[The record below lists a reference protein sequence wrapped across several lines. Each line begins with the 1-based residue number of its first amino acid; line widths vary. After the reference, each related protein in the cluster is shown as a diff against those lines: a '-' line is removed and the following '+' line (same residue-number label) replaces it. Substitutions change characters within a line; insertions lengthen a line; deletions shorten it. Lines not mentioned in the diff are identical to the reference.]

1 VSARFYID
9 VHVPRA
15 ITLGLR
21 LRGVDALTAQEDH
34 ARGLTDAALLDRATL
49 LGRVLFSRD
58 SDLLAEATARQRDG
72 RSFAGVIFAHQLRV
86 TIGRCID
93 DLALIA
99 TAADPTDLASRVE
112 YLPLR

>member
-1 VSARFYID
+1 MSVRLYMD

-15 ITLGLR
+15 ITHGLR
-21 LRGVDALTAQEDH
+21 LRGIDVLTAQEDD
-34 ARGLTDAALLDRATL
+34 ARRLSDSQVLDRAAA

-58 SDLLAEATARQRDG
+58 TDLLAEVTERQRSA
-72 RSFAGVIFAHQLRV
+72 RSFTGLVYAHQMHV
-86 TIGRCID
+86 TIGGCIN

-99 TAADPTDLASRVE
+99 TAADPTDLENRVE

>member
-1 VSARFYID
+1 MD
-9 VHVPRA
+9 VHVPHA

-21 LRGVDALTAQEDH
+21 LRGVDVLTAQEDN
-34 ARGLTDAALLDRATL
+34 ARRLHDSELLDRATI

-58 SDLLAEATARQRDG
+58 ADLLAEATARQRG
-72 RSFAGVIFAHQLRV
+72 GLSFAGVVYAHQLQV

-93 DLALIA
+93 DLEFLA
-99 TAADPTDLASRVE
+99 TATDPTDLEDRVE